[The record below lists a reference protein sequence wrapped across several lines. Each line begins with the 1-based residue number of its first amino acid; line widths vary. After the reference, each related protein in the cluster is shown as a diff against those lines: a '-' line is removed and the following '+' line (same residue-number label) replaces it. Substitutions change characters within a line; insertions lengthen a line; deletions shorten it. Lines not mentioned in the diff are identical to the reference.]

1 MQLVLCDV
9 CRKNTNREVPL
20 GTVTRS
26 YKKDFKTGSRVVASQ
41 EFVTEI
47 LPMTTTTENQER
59 LHVCLPCFS
68 AGMTEAAK
76 PLLPEKT
83 PEAPTEFMPRTR
95 AAVEEARKISE
106 SGS

>member
-9 CRKNTNREVPL
+9 CRKNTNKEVPV

-26 YKKDFKTGSRVVASQ
+26 YKKDFRTGARVVQSQ

-47 LPMTTTTENQER
+47 LPMTTTNDNQER

-68 AGMTEAAK
+68 SGMTEATKAA
-76 PLLPEKT
+76 LPVAS
-83 PEAPTEFMPRTR
+83 PES
-95 AAVEEARKISE
+95 AV
-106 SGS
+106 